1 MQENTIVKAQ
11 ELSFALIKV
20 SGYIRRVGL
29 RQSIENLTYRMLES
43 VSFGSP
49 EDAHPALLAIRQFV
63 ELGKNLYEIE
73 TNNSRILVREIDNL
87 IFEIKKA
94 GSTFADLNLES
105 VFTQKLPVNVNKR
118 KVEKEAP
125 SEIVIDESEIG
136 NEAIE
141 LGKEGQL
148 PMYTANERQEKML
161 GMIKSAENRRLQLK
175 DFIAGFPEVSERTL
189 RYDLKNLC
197 DAGKLVRGGEGG
209 PGSFYTYPQM

>member
-29 RQSIENLTYRMLES
+29 RQSIENLTYRMLEG
-43 VSFGSP
+43 VSFGIP
-49 EDAHPALLAIRQFV
+49 EDAYPVLSAIRQFV
-63 ELGKNLYEIE
+63 ELGRNLYEIE
-73 TNNSRILVREIDNL
+73 TNNARILTREIDNL
-87 IFEIKKA
+87 IFEVKKA
-94 GSTFADLNLES
+94 GSTFAELNLDS
-105 VFTQKLPVNVNKR
+105 VFTKKIQINSAIKNKER
-118 KVEKEAP
+118 DMP
-125 SEIVIDESEIG
+125 SEVVIEESEIG
-136 NEAIE
+136 NEPLE
-141 LGKEGQL
+141 LDKVAST
-148 PMYTANERQEKML
+148 PVYTANERQEKML
-161 GMIKSAENRRLQLK
+161 SMIKAVENGRLQLK